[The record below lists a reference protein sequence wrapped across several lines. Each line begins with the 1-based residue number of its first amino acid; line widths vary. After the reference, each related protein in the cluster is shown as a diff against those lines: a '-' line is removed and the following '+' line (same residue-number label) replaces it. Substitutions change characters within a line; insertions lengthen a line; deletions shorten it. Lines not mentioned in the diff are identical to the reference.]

1 MANVPD
7 LPTYSVVQRIY
18 ECEEEI
24 WTLHVPTP
32 QDSKTVQY
40 PLVFSDVSNW
50 VMCLFIHVSDFILPT
65 GLIALL
71 L

>member
-7 LPTYSVVQRIY
+7 LPTYSVVQRTH

-40 PLVFSDVSNW
+40 PLVFSDVSN
-50 VMCLFIHVSDFILPT
+50 
-65 GLIALL
+65 
-71 L
+71 